1 MSAALPAPARFLPWR
16 SATGQPHIVVDGPPQ
31 DGTVL
36 TLSHWPGNPTPPA
49 LRRDTSTA
57 TVFAY
62 LDDPGSH
69 VDVPVVT
76 NSHFDEDGLFSAFAL
91 GDPEQALASR
101 DLLVA
106 ASFAGDFGIVRSREA
121 ARLCFAIET
130 LSDPAQSTLPAG
142 TFTAPDRVA
151 ALYGA
156 LLPMVPELLARLP
169 AYRALWA
176 EQDEHLAWS
185 RELLA
190 DAEVTLEE
198 LPGLDLAIVRIPEA
212 VGERTARRYL
222 RPEAAPIHPFAINT
236 VTDCSRLLKVQGRR
250 YEFQYRYE
258 SWVRLASRRV
268 APRVNLDGLCRR
280 LNELETADGTWMVE
294 DITREVAP
302 VLALSGG
309 GESAISL
316 EVFVAELRVALT
328 TAPVAWNPY
337 DWNSDDNN
345 GDANNGDDRNAD
357 DSKPGAEVDDAG
369 EPGR

>member
-1 MSAALPAPARFLPWR
+1 MTVSAALPAPARFLPWR
-16 SATGQPHIVVDGPPQ
+16 EAAGRPHVVVDGPPQ
-31 DGTVL
+31 EGTVL

-69 VDVPVVT
+69 VAVPAVT

-106 ASFAGDFGIVRSREA
+106 ASFAGDFGIVRSRDA

-130 LSDPAQSTLPAG
+130 LSDPVQSTLPSG

-156 LLPMVPELLARLP
+156 LLPMVPELATRLP
-169 AYRALWA
+169 AYRALWE
-176 EQDEHLAWS
+176 EQDEHLARS

-198 LPGLDLAIVRIPEA
+198 LPELDLAIVRIPET
-212 VGERTARRYL
+212 VTRQMGHRTARRYL

-236 VTDCSRLLKVQGRR
+236 ATSCSRLLKVQGRR

-268 APRVNLDGLCRR
+268 PLRVSLDGLCRR
-280 LNELETADGTWMVE
+280 LNDRETAPGTWHA
-294 DITREVAP
+294 DSLTREMAP
-302 VLALSGG
+302 VLALSGD
-309 GESAISL
+309 GESGIPFDAFL
-316 EVFVAELRVALT
+316 GELREALT
-328 TAPVAWNPY
+328 TAPVVWDPY
-337 DWNSDDNN
+337 DWTPDPPAASS
-345 GDANNGDDRNAD
+345 AA
-357 DSKPGAEVDDAG
+357 
-369 EPGR
+369 